1 MYFLFEECFK
11 EISNKNK
18 NKLLNDN
25 NNINDENVKEIKIV
39 KKKINKRKNI

>member
-25 NNINDENVKEIKIV
+25 NNNNDESVKEIKML
-39 KKKINKRKNI
+39 KKR